1 MVFMK
6 ELKQLLEKDEG
17 DVLKEKD
24 SRVRGSYGT
33 TGSKKLLFIKKYFE
47 EHPLKLSP
55 KILDVGGTDFTY
67 KALKL
72 IFPES
77 DITTLNIQKYHVR
90 KCKKVLLQNAEEI
103 KTKKKFDIIITMEL
117 FEHLKAD
124 RFMLSTRRVL
134 KDKGLL
140 VLSCPNLASWYN
152 RIFLLFGHQPPSYDI
167 SDMYKLCPLSPPE
180 PIGGPAGHKTLVT
193 LKEMREYLKKF
204 GFKVDKIYGFPYTEK
219 VKEMSRLRYYLD
231 KILPLGLKEGMLFIA
246 RKVKDPTQTSVYY
259 NEWVKPGLIY
269 T

>member
-1 MVFMK
+1 MVYMK
-6 ELKQLLEKDEG
+6 ELKQLVEKSEQDI
-17 DVLKEKD
+17 LKEKD
-24 SRVRGSYGT
+24 SKVRGSYGT
-33 TGSKKLLFIKKYFE
+33 TGSKKLLLIKKYFE
-47 EHPLKLSP
+47 EYPLKSPP

-72 IFPES
+72 IFPKS

-90 KCKKVLLQNAEEI
+90 NCKKVLLQNAEEI
-103 KTKKKFDIIITMEL
+103 KTKEKFDIIVIMEL

-124 RFMLSTRRVL
+124 KFMMSARRVL

-167 SDMYKLCPLSPPE
+167 SDMYKLCPMLPPE

-193 LKEMREYLKKF
+193 LKEMKTYLTKF
-204 GFKVDKIYGFPYTEK
+204 GFRINKIYGFPYAEK

-246 RKVKDPTQTSVYY
+246 KKVKEPAQTSVYY
-259 NEWVKPGLIY
+259 NEWIKSGLIY
-269 T
+269 N